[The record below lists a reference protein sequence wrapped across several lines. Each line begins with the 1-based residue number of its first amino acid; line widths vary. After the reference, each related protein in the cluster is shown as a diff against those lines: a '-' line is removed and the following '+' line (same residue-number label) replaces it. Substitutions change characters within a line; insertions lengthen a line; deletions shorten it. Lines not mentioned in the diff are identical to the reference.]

1 MTWYWDE
8 VMRMSWIFLLVS
20 GAVLPLLAAVRQH
33 WWNFLWS
40 GSNLAVNP
48 RRTDGS
54 DGIPW
59 DVVKACVKQLSGNPH
74 HAVQPLP
81 DSCHHSHL
89 SALAIISILQKTGI
103 DRLNDY
109 RPIALTS
116 VAMKCFKQKA
126 QQQLHFLRIL
136 RKNNL
141 DPKLPLVFY
150 HTSVESEPS
159 YCLGVLYS
167 TTEPRMSHTSRLM
180 NRFFPGTFRLLTKI
194 VLPHPTPAHHP
205 HQYELWSE

>member
-1 MTWYWDE
+1 M
-8 VMRMSWIFLLVS
+8 
-20 GAVLPLLAAVRQH
+20 
-33 WWNFLWS
+33 
-40 GSNLAVNP
+40 NP
-48 RRTDGS
+48 RRTAGS
-54 DGIPW
+54 DSIPW

-89 SALAIISILQKTGI
+89 SALVIIPILQKTGI
-103 DRLNDY
+103 DSLNDY

-141 DPKLPLVFY
+141 DRSCCWSSATPQWRASRPTAWVFCTPL
-150 HTSVESEPS
+150 
-159 YCLGVLYS
+159 LS
-167 TTEPRMSHTSRLM
+167 T
-180 NRFFPGTFRLLTKI
+180 GC
-194 VLPHPTPAHHP
+194 PTPPDSWTGSSLGH
-205 HQYELWSE
+205 LDC